1 MNETQRAL
9 AALVETPEAQRSGG
23 LWRSL
28 AAALNRQ
35 AKDWTVSLRPTLA
48 RELRVL
54 AQDAATAAESPTN
67 GRWTAFVLGRGS
79 TLVARAAEQSG
90 MALGAVVGATVGA
103 AAGLLLGFGRQPAS
117 RSRPP

>member
-35 AKDWTVSLRPTLA
+35 AKEWTVSLRPTLA

-79 TLVARAAEQSG
+79 MLVARAAEQSG
-90 MALGAVVGATVGA
+90 MALGAAVGAAVGV
-103 AAGLLLGFGRQPAS
+103 AAGLLLRRGRTTNS
-117 RSRPP
+117 IRPP